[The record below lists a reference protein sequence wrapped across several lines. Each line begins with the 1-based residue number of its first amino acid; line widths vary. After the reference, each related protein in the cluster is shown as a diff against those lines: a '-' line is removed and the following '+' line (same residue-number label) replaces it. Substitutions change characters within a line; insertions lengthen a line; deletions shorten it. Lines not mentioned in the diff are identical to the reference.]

1 MRIDNDG
8 NVGIGTTNPG
18 VTLDVRGKL
27 SIGSP
32 NASYDLYNN
41 GTTYLNGSVTIDAL
55 LSITGTSASQSI
67 INSSSTDSAAADS
80 YLNIFKTAGSG
91 GGSRATL
98 RVGYDAA
105 NCFQVS
111 RIRND
116 SNIYINSRQTGSAM
130 VFQIADSAKMTLLST
145 GQLQLSTYGSET
157 FTGTATQRLA
167 VDSSGNV
174 IEIPIGAGAVDGAG
188 TTGYISIWTD
198 SDTIGNSVIYQ
209 WFFRSDN

>member
-1 MRIDNDG
+1 
-8 NVGIGTTNPG
+8 
-18 VTLDVRGKL
+18 
-27 SIGSP
+27 
-32 NASYDLYNN
+32 
-41 GTTYLNGSVTIDAL
+41 
-55 LSITGTSASQSI
+55 
-67 INSSSTDSAAADS
+67 
-80 YLNIFKTAGSG
+80 
-91 GGSRATL
+91 
-98 RVGYDAA
+98 
-105 NCFQVS
+105 
-111 RIRND
+111 
-116 SNIYINSRQTGSAM
+116 M

-209 WFFRSDN
+209 ENGNVGVAMTTAPSYKIRFLRGS